1 MLSFLVNF
9 DSSVLLV
16 PSLRSLSAPF
26 AQCAALLIPRPSPF
40 HPLVYSSSLCPSAT
54 SALVCPRAELHKESG
69 LRFMVLCTLYESAFP
84 QFIRLSGL
92 AHALAKTLGW
102 ILSISELHP
111 INSTLFHSRAQ
122 IEHNRAVQFT
132 RNPSRFIGFRT
143 VSITQGG
150 GVARFICRRAA
161 KGLLVCYS
169 G

>member
-69 LRFMVLCTLYESAFP
+69 LRFMVLCNSLRKRFSSTHSSFRACACSCKNTGVDPL
-84 QFIRLSGL
+84 
-92 AHALAKTLGW
+92 HLG
-102 ILSISELHP
+102 LHP